1 MVHVTEFYLL
11 DRAKLD
17 CSINR
22 DICGSTEK
30 TLVEKSGNLSSGPS
44 FDIV

>member
-1 MVHVTEFYLL
+1 MLQNFISLL

-22 DICGSTEK
+22 DICGSIEK
-30 TLVEKSGNLSSGPS
+30 TLVEKSGNLGSSPT